1 MNKFIP
7 IFCLTILIT
16 ACSPVNELDKS
27 VWQRASTQPVPLAE
41 LFPQSETLCVQSP
54 YMDGE
59 TMAKHTKQNIPFY
72 LQFNNMANEN
82 EHIFWLFDRE
92 KNLQNRV
99 RVARINASFN
109 KQTGA
114 MPEQAK
120 LCYPVATT
128 CVVIT
133 EKLAEFSSAEFQ
145 SCSVSGSLKP
155 KNFDLI

>member
-1 MNKFIP
+1 MNKLIP
-7 IFCLTILIT
+7 IVCLTILA
-16 ACSPVNELDKS
+16 ACSPVNELDKT
-27 VWQRASTQPVPLAE
+27 VWQHASAQPIPLAE

-59 TMAKHTKQNIPFY
+59 MMAKHTQQNIPFY
-72 LQFNNMANEN
+72 LQFNNMANES

-109 KQTGA
+109 KQTSA
-114 MPEQAK
+114 SPKETK

-128 CVVIT
+128 CMAIT

-145 SCSVSGSLKP
+145 SCKVSGNLKP
-155 KNFDLI
+155 H